1 MAYYVAG
8 TVFRMVHQSGALVIP
23 WCLAALAVAADGAL
37 ELTNP
42 DDVRARRAATQGRS
56 APATASDSSTSS
68 TSSSST
74 TSSAASTSAVA
85 THDEPSN
92 PVPSPS
98 RPRPPIVLP
107 NVVASI
113 EQGWYGLAIH
123 NGTDASP
130 SGGGSLAT
138 DYEVGYRIDAFR
150 MTTVSA
156 TGRIGRWGMTG
167 AYGAD
172 NGERRLGEALSAAL
186 QYAPLDDDGWWQAS
200 FAWARLTGTAS
211 TIDGAGKQVES
222 AVDSRWGTATIE
234 RRHYPAWL
242 WGVRYEDLAM
252 PSAYS
257 LDDPD
262 GQVIA
267 FFDTSTRWR
276 TVSFILGIDS
286 SIASAIERSSGW
298 RPLYEIRA
306 GLGAGSM
313 QYDRGTVHRAAE
325 TYGYTIKD
333 DSGIVVTAL
342 GEAALGVSY
351 AIAWRGAML
360 EASLGGRVRASW
372 YSTLNEHDEEN
383 TSGATYDA
391 LVLNSTVTTTLYG
404 VFGRLTAVF

>member
-1 MAYYVAG
+1 MRPHLPI
-8 TVFRMVHQSGALVIP
+8 TLVV
-23 WCLAALAVAADGAL
+23 CGLAVSAFAADGAR

-42 DDVRARRAATQGRS
+42 DDVRARRAATQGRAAPAPSESTATPASTTTPS
-56 APATASDSSTSS
+56 ADATAS
-68 TSSSST
+68 
-74 TSSAASTSAVA
+74 ASVTP
-85 THDEPSN
+85 DETRDDP
-92 PVPSPS
+92 PP

-107 NVVASI
+107 QVVASV

-156 TGRIGRWGMTG
+156 TGRIGRWGLTG

-172 NGERRLGEALSAAL
+172 DREQRLGEALSAAL

-200 FAWARLTGTAS
+200 FTWARLTGTAS
-211 TIDGAGKQVES
+211 TVDGAGQQIRE
-222 AVDSRWGTATIE
+222 AVDSRWGTVAVE
-234 RRHYPAWL
+234 RRCYPAWL

-276 TVSFILGIDS
+276 TLAFLFGLDS
-286 SIASAIERSSGW
+286 SIASLVERTSGW
-298 RPLYEIRA
+298 RPLYEIRV

-313 QYDRGTVHRAAE
+313 SYDRRAVQRAAD
-325 TYGYTIKD
+325 TYGYGIKD
-333 DSGIVVTAL
+333 DGSIVVTAMGEVVL
-342 GEAALGVSY
+342 GASCALT
-351 AIAWRGAML
+351 WQGAML

-372 YSTLNEHDEEN
+372 YSTMNEHDDQN
-383 TSGATYDA
+383 SAGATYDD
-391 LVLNSTVTTTLYG
+391 LVLNATATTTLYG
-404 VFGRLTAVF
+404 VFARLTAAF